1 MKNKNIYD
9 VIIIGGSYSGMAA
22 AMALGRALK
31 NVLVLD
37 AGLPCNRQTPHS
49 HNFLTNDGKTPAEI
63 AATAK
68 QQVMAYPTV
77 AFFTGEVTNALKTED
92 GFKVNLKQ
100 GETFFGRKLIFA
112 TGIKDVLPS
121 ISGLSECW
129 GISVLHCPYCH
140 GYEVKSLPTAILNNG
155 ETGFE
160 IARLIRN
167 WTDDLTILT
176 NGTASFSEEQWHFI
190 KTQNIRVIT
199 ETIIRMDHMQGYL
212 SGITFTNGSSLA
224 IKAAYT
230 RAPFVQHSPLP
241 EKLGCEITPEGYI
254 KTNTMQQTTVGGVY
268 ACGDSI
274 SPMRAVAHAVFTGTM
289 AGISASKELIFEK
302 Y

>member
-1 MKNKNIYD
+1 MENRNIYD
-9 VIIIGGSYSGMAA
+9 AIIIGGSYSGLAA

-63 AATAK
+63 ATIAK
-68 QQVMAYPTV
+68 QQVLEYPTV
-77 AFFTGEVTNALKTED
+77 AFFNDMVTDAIKTEV
-92 GFKVNLKQ
+92 GFDVSLMN
-100 GETFFGRKLIFA
+100 GETFSAKKLIFA
-112 TGIKDVLPS
+112 TGIKDIFPN
-121 ISGLSECW
+121 IPGLEACW

-140 GYEVKSLPTAILNNG
+140 GYEVKGLPTAILNNG

-167 WTDDLTILT
+167 WTDDLTIVT
-176 NGTASFSEEQWHFI
+176 NGTATFSEEQWYFI
-190 KTQNIRVIT
+190 KAQNIKVKQEEIT
-199 ETIIRMDHMQGYL
+199 GLNHNKGYI
-212 SGITFTNGSSLA
+212 SGITFSDGSALA
-224 IKAAYT
+224 VKVAYT
-230 RAPFVQHSPLP
+230 RVPFVQHSLLP

-254 KTNTMQQTTVGGVY
+254 KTNPMQQTTVNGIY

-289 AGISASKELIFEK
+289 AGISASKELIFEN

>member
-9 VIIIGGSYSGMAA
+9 AIIIGGSYSGLAA

-31 NVLVLD
+31 SVLMLD

-49 HNFLTNDGKTPAEI
+49 HNFLANDGKTPAEI

-68 QQVMAYPTV
+68 QQVLAYPTV
-77 AFFTGEVTNALKTED
+77 AFFNDTVTDVLKTEN
-92 GFKVNLKQ
+92 GFRVSLLE
-100 GETFFGRKLIFA
+100 GEVFSSRKIIFA
-112 TGIKDVLPS
+112 IGIKDILPG

-140 GYEVKSLPTAILNNG
+140 GYEVKHLPTAILNNG
-155 ETGFE
+155 DTGFE

-167 WTDDLTILT
+167 WTDDLTIVT
-176 NGTASFSEEQWHFI
+176 NGTATFTEEQWHFI
-190 KTQNIRVIT
+190 RSQNIKIKT
-199 ETIIRMDHMQGYL
+199 EEIIHINHDQGYL
-212 SGITFTNGSSLA
+212 SGITFIDGSTLA
-224 IKAAYT
+224 VKAAYIRT
-230 RAPFVQHSPLP
+230 PFVQHSLLP

-254 KTNTMQQTTVGGVY
+254 KTNAMQQTTIDGVY

-289 AGISASKELIFEK
+289 AGISASKELIFEN

>member
-9 VIIIGGSYSGMAA
+9 VIIIGGSYSGLAA

-112 TGIKDVLPS
+112 TGIKDVLPG

-140 GYEVKSLPTAILNNG
+140 GYEVKGLPTAVLNNS

-167 WTDDLTILT
+167 WTDDLTIVT

-289 AGISASKELIFEK
+289 AGISASKELIFDK

>member
-9 VIIIGGSYSGMAA
+9 VIIIGGSYSGLSAA
-22 AMALGRALK
+22 LALGRALK

-37 AGLPCNRQTPHS
+37 AGFPCNRQTPHS

-77 AFFTGEVTNALKTED
+77 AFFNDVVTEALKTKD
-92 GFKVNLKQ
+92 SFRVSLSG
-100 GETFFGRKLIFA
+100 GEVFYSRKLIFA
-112 TGIKDVLPS
+112 TGIKDILPG
-121 ISGLSECW
+121 IPGFAQCW

-140 GYEVKSLPTAILNNG
+140 GYEVKGMPTAIFNNG
-155 ETGFE
+155 DTGFE

-167 WTDDLTILT
+167 WTDDLTIVT
-176 NGTASFSEEQWHFI
+176 NGDASFSEEQWHFI
-190 KTQNIRVIT
+190 RTQNIEIRTEEIT
-199 ETIIRMDHMQGYL
+199 NIEHNNGYI
-212 SGITFTNGSSLA
+212 SGVTFNNNTTLA
-224 IKAAYT
+224 VKAAYT
-230 RAPFVQHSPLP
+230 RVPFVQNSALP
-241 EKLGCEITPEGYI
+241 KKLGCEITPEGYI
-254 KTNTMQQTTVGGVY
+254 KTNAMQQTTIDGIY

-289 AGISASKELIFEK
+289 AGISSSKELIFEN